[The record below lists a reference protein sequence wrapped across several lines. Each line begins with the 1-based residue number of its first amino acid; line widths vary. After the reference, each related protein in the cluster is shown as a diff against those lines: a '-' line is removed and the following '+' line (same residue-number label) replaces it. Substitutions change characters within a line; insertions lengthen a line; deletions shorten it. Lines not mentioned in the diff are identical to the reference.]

1 MRLRS
6 VQLLLV
12 VCALVAIV
20 GAWVDK
26 PHADVTHA
34 PHFVSVRK
42 PWDAVVELSRRG
54 RRLDG
59 FRPVLQITGTDG
71 SKTFTAK
78 AIGSGRYRV
87 QVVFPQVGEY
97 TYSIVVA
104 HQVAVRGQIV
114 AVPE

>member
-20 GAWVDK
+20 GAWIDK
-26 PHADVTHA
+26 PHADVAKA
-34 PHFVSVRK
+34 PHFVPVSK
-42 PWDAVVELSRRG
+42 PWNAVVELSRHG

-59 FRPVLQITGTDG
+59 FRPVLQITGPDG
-71 SKTFTAK
+71 SETFNAEGV
-78 AIGSGRYRV
+78 GSGRYRV

-97 TYSIVVA
+97 NYSIVVG
-104 HQVAVRGQIV
+104 HVVAIRGQIV